1 MASEATTAT
10 GGCPMIL
17 YLLGFPTPVIEIIVL
32 LAGVVIFLAIAFG
45 LRFETVDMDE
55 RPSDDE
61 AETEATG

>member
-1 MASEATTAT
+1 
-10 GGCPMIL
+10 MIL

-32 LAGVVIFLAIAFG
+32 LAGFVILLAVAFG

-61 AETEATG
+61 TETEATG